1 MKNFVS
7 VWVTVPL
14 QGRTWNRE
22 AEFFNQVMALSGLLF
37 ASKIYSCL
45 ELNIIDGIIGIAIV
59 ISPNVYKEL
68 LVSSPSD
75 MNSICIAEQKCRR
88 SYRYHL
94 FRATLNQNP
103 CRMAHYRDDGWSE
116 PCIMI
121 FIVADDD
128 LMMLLSST
136 SAVSEGALSS
146 CPMRVFNKIVSN
158 N

>member
-59 ISPNVYKEL
+59 ISPNVYKKLIGEFAIGYGFHMHRWTKMQTII
-68 LVSSPSD
+68 S
-75 MNSICIAEQKCRR
+75 
-88 SYRYHL
+88 
-94 FRATLNQNP
+94 
-103 CRMAHYRDDGWSE
+103 
-116 PCIMI
+116 
-121 FIVADDD
+121 
-128 LMMLLSST
+128 LSSIQ
-136 SAVSEGALSS
+136 SHVEPKPLPHGALSRRRMIWTMYHDFYS
-146 CPMRVFNKIVSN
+146 CWWWSDDAIVKYVGCQRRGSFFVPYACIQQDCIE
-158 N
+158 